1 MSGDTLPFQYLAVDG
16 PIGVGKTTLVEML
29 TGRYEGVKVLEDVEN
44 PFLGAFYKDR
54 EGAAFQT
61 ELYFLLSRY
70 KQQQEVVQRELFHR
84 LVVSDYTFQKNRI
97 FAYLTL
103 SDDELMLFD
112 KLYTLLEPQVP
123 KPELVLYLVADVD
136 TCVERIKKRARSVEK
151 EISRDYLAEL
161 IDAYNHYYHYYDRS
175 PLLVVDTRHM
185 NFPERP
191 EDFEE
196 LIRRLQRPVR
206 GTEYFVPLGSR

>member
-1 MSGDTLPFQYLAVDG
+1 MSSEALPCNYLAVDG

-29 TGRYEGVKVLEDVEN
+29 TKRFEGVKVLEDAGN
-44 PFLGAFYKDR
+44 PFLPAFYEDR

-70 KQQQEVVQRELFHR
+70 KQQQDIVQRELFSR
-84 LVVSDYTFQKNRI
+84 LLVSDYTLQKNRI

-123 KPELVLYLVADVD
+123 VPDLVLYLVADVE
-136 TCVERIKKRARSVEK
+136 TCLERIRRRARPMERQLSPE
-151 EISRDYLAEL
+151 YLAEL
-161 IDAYNHYYHYYDRS
+161 IDAYDRS
-175 PLLVVDTRHM
+175 PLLVVDTRHL
-185 NFPERP
+185 NFPGRP

-196 LIRRLQRPVR
+196 LIKRLQRPVK
-206 GTEYFVPLGSR
+206 GTEYFVPMAR